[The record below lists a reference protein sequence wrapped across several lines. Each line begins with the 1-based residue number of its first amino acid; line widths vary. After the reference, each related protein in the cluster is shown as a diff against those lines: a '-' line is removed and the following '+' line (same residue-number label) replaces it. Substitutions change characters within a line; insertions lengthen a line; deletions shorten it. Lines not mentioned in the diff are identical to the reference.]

1 MKDKG
6 FYIKS
11 VIATGKGM
19 VESRVDFK
27 DGCNLLFG
35 PSEMG
40 KSSVFSL
47 IDFMLGKNE
56 SPKLPPEGK
65 GYDTFYMEFVTHED
79 RVVHTAKRLL
89 DKKSVTVKDCP
100 YEKYEKTA
108 IEGTTYPFKGN
119 EVTYSQYLMGLNG
132 FEGELQLKK
141 STTSKVSFTYP
152 WIRHL
157 ILADENRI
165 VSETPIFNPQG
176 QNTATT
182 QEKSVIYYL
191 TTGVDDS
198 AFVEQ
203 EKPEQRKFRYDG
215 MIEVTLENIDAVNAR
230 IRELGD
236 VNYADFNDANAIN
249 ELQQQIADEE
259 LRLKQLYSKREGLE
273 EEKRKLE
280 SKRLFVSEFIK
291 RMEMLHKHYQTDMG
305 RYEYLFEGA
314 NLFGLLTETQVCPVC
329 KSEIK
334 DKTQFDEEYLETI
347 QSEYDQVKL
356 KIADIKV
363 LIEKKK
369 EERLKLEHQIDKI
382 LGELTNIEDEVRD
395 FGSQLSS
402 FKNTLGRYQKNI
414 EKKAEAKFL
423 QDESQ
428 RLYKKLDEL
437 KKGKNEKTATGDYKR
452 QTSIDEEF
460 CDLVKE
466 KLVNWKVIGEN
477 ETVVFDENG
486 FDFVIGGK
494 ERLTCGKGAR
504 GVTCSAILMTLL
516 EFCQLKDI
524 PFSNV
529 LVLDS
534 PITAHFTDGNVPA
547 DETTQSQF
555 FKYCNERIND
565 YQLII
570 IDNKS
575 PEPHERENL
584 SNINYIEFSKDGRN
598 GFYLG
603 KSESKQV

>member
-1 MKDKG
+1 MRNKG

-11 VIATGKGM
+11 VIATGEGM
-19 VESRVDFK
+19 VISRVDFK

-47 IDFMLGKNE
+47 IDFMLGKKE
-56 SPKLPPEGK
+56 PPKLPPEGK

-79 RVVHTAKRLL
+79 NAVHTAKRML
-89 DKKSVTVKDCP
+89 DKKSVTIKDCP
-100 YEKYEKTA
+100 YEKFNNTA
-108 IEGTTYPFKGN
+108 IIGTTYPFQGK
-119 EVTYSQYLMGLNG
+119 ETTYSQYLMGLNG
-132 FEGELQLKK
+132 FEEELQLKK
-141 STTSKVSFTYP
+141 STTSKASFTYS

-176 QNTATT
+176 QNTAVT

-191 TTGVDDS
+191 TTGEDDS

-215 MIEVTLENIDAVNAR
+215 MIEVTWENIDAINAR

-236 VNYADFNDANAIN
+236 VNYADLNDSNAVN
-249 ELQQQIADEE
+249 ELHQKIADEE
-259 LRLKQLYSKREGLE
+259 LRLKQLYVKREGLE
-273 EEKRKLE
+273 EEKRKTE
-280 SKRLFVSEFIK
+280 SKWLFVREFIK
-291 RMEMLHKHYQTDMG
+291 RMEMLQKHYQTDMS
-305 RYEYLFEGA
+305 RYEYLFESA
-314 NLFGLLTETQVCPVC
+314 NLFGLLTETHVCPVC

-334 DKTQFDEEYLETI
+334 ENTQFDKEYLSSI
-347 QSEYDQVKL
+347 QSEYNQVQL
-356 KIADIKV
+356 KITDIKD

-369 EERLKLEHQIDKI
+369 GEYSKLDKQINKI
-382 LGELTNIEDEVRD
+382 KSDLAIVENEISN
-395 FGSQLSS
+395 FGFQLIS
-402 FKNTLGRYQKNI
+402 FKNTLERYQKNI
-414 EKKAEAKFL
+414 ELKAEAKFL
-423 QDESQ
+423 QEEAQ

-437 KKGKNEKTATGDYKR
+437 KKGKNEKSITKDYNR
-452 QTSIDEEF
+452 ETSIDEEF
-460 CDLVKE
+460 CNMVKE
-466 KLVNWKVIGEN
+466 KLVYWNVIGEN
-477 ETVVFDENG
+477 DPVVFDENG

-494 ERLTCGKGAR
+494 KRLTCGKGAR

-534 PITAHFTDGNVPA
+534 PITAHFTDGKVPVE
-547 DETTQSQF
+547 ETTQSQF

-575 PEPHERENL
+575 PKSNERENL
-584 SNINYIEFSKDGRN
+584 SNINFIEFSKDGRN

-603 KSESKQV
+603 KIENN